1 MIDGAIDDFQF
12 AKKKA
17 AERLRINDKQSLPS
31 NDEIE
36 AEVSSYQRLF
46 RGQTQPLRLLELRR
60 VAIEAMSFLARFQP
74 RLVGSVLTGTAHER
88 SGVCLHLFSEPHEA
102 VSLFLTDNA
111 MPFDFCER
119 RLRVA
124 PAEQRGFPALS
135 FMADDIAVELVVF
148 ELDSQRN
155 PPLCPV
161 DGKPMKRANLDTVNA
176 LIDCSG

>member
-1 MIDGAIDDFQF
+1 
-12 AKKKA
+12 
-17 AERLRINDKQSLPS
+17 
-31 NDEIE
+31 
-36 AEVSSYQRLF
+36 
-46 RGQTQPLRLLELRR
+46 
-60 VAIEAMSFLARFQP
+60 
-74 RLVGSVLTGTAHER
+74 
-88 SGVCLHLFSEPHEA
+88 
-102 VSLFLTDNA
+102 

-119 RLRVA
+119 RLRVS

-155 PPLCPV
+155 PPLCPL